1 MKLLVFGIQKNQIMI
16 RVANLE
22 DNFDGLTAKTRKFDI
37 NAWAREF
44 YLEANSH
51 LLAKNT
57 TKELLQGI
65 RLNITEMN
73 LAGSVAKSYFKNKTQ
88 SQTKWFQ
95 QGSFVETSDSF
106 VQTFSESE
114 QTLLANLDKE
124 PLDNV
129 QFVEIERA
137 KGSVEGLGTLFE
149 PNFIVNVEPQ
159 SIRTFSIQYFMP
171 NLLA

>member
-1 MKLLVFGIQKNQIMI
+1 
-16 RVANLE
+16 
-22 DNFDGLTAKTRKFDI
+22 
-37 NAWAREF
+37 
-44 YLEANSH
+44 
-51 LLAKNT
+51 
-57 TKELLQGI
+57 
-65 RLNITEMN
+65 MN

-88 SQTKWFQ
+88 AQTKWFQ

-114 QTLLANLDKE
+114 QTLLAGLDKE

-137 KGSVEGLGTLFE
+137 KGSADGLGTLFE

-159 SIRTFSIQYFMP
+159 SIRTFSI
-171 NLLA
+171 